1 MRWDARGTI
10 ALLVSALVGVT
21 AGVIVGISSGSPGAS
36 TTDPGGPTESSSQPA
51 SPTATDP
58 LGIGAPLV
66 NLDCTGQK
74 ILVVGSGET
83 TGALTNAVSANPGA
97 DVKYLETENSCN
109 TLYGAE
115 KQDPPAYV
123 VYLGP
128 FDTTSEPCSLRMS
141 IDHKNDVVTNLKPN
155 VKIHVQCLCVL
166 DPATFPELAVG
177 MRPTTQD
184 GIYIRAL
191 QTAAGRHRTEPATP
205 TSPASTTPRRPGWS
219 SRSSGS
225 TRSRSTRPA
234 SSRRRPGRCSATGAA
249 STTTSERR
257 VFACG

>member
-36 TTDPGGPTESSSQPA
+36 TADPGGPTQSSSQPA

-97 DVKYLETENSCN
+97 DVKYLETEHSCN

-128 FDTTSEPCSLRMS
+128 FDTISEPCSLRMS

-191 QTAAGRHRTEPATP
+191 QTAAGRHRAEPATP
-205 TSPASTTPRRPGWS
+205 HHRRLRRRDGQDGQAAPAAQRDPGLPAGTRRGVDLADAPRPGL
-219 SRSSGS
+219 RQLRLL
-225 TRSRSTRPA
+225 TP
-234 SSRRRPGRCSATGAA
+234 
-249 STTTSERR
+249 
-257 VFACG
+257 

>member
-36 TTDPGGPTESSSQPA
+36 SADPGGPTQSSSQPA
-51 SPTATDP
+51 SPTSTDP

-97 DVKYLETENSCN
+97 DVKYLETAKSCN

-191 QTAAGRHRTEPATP
+191 QRLLVDIGQNPHAHITGVYDAQTAKMVRPLQQLNAIQVSPPGLVE
-205 TSPASTTPRRPGWS
+205 TSTWQMLRDRG
-219 SRSSGS
+219 
-225 TRSRSTRPA
+225 
-234 SSRRRPGRCSATGAA
+234 C
-249 STTTSERR
+249 
-257 VFACG
+257 VNYDF